1 MKKKSLF
8 IVFLSL
14 MLLFSIS
21 LTACSSADTSA
32 PAKKNTDSNMK
43 NDQGTAA
50 TAPAKSSMLEK
61 VKERGKVVVGVNGK
75 LPGFGY
81 VDSNG
86 KYTGFDVDFARA
98 LAAAIFNDPNAV
110 EFRPLSAQERFTAL
124 QTGEIDVLIR
134 NTTWTLSRDTQL
146 GANFAPITFYDGQG
160 IMVRKDSGI
169 NSLKDLEGARIGVET
184 GTTTELNLADQ
195 LRKLNINYKP
205 VVFDDANAMIAAYEK
220 GSLDAWTTDKSGLV
234 SRLSTLSDPS
244 KHKILKETL
253 SKEPLGPVVLH
264 GDDQWFDI
272 VKWTTFA
279 TIEAEELG
287 ITQKNIDTF
296 MSSKDPV
303 VRRFLGLDGDLGEQ
317 LGLTKDFA
325 VRITKSVGN
334 YGEIFDR
341 YLGHGTIFNLDRGLN
356 NLWTNGG
363 LLYSPP
369 FR

>member
-1 MKKKSLF
+1 MKKKSILLLLLGL
-8 IVFLSL
+8 ILVFS
-14 MLLFSIS
+14 FA
-21 LTACSSADTSA
+21 LTGCGSKETNDQPTTTNSSDSSDASSANSSA
-32 PAKKNTDSNMK
+32 PTKIST
-43 NDQGTAA
+43 
-50 TAPAKSSMLEK
+50 LEK
-61 VKERGKVVVGVNGK
+61 VKNRGKVIVGVNGK

-98 LAAAIFNDPNAV
+98 LAAAIFNDPDAV

-134 NTTWTLSRDTQL
+134 NTTWTISRDTQL
-146 GANFAPITFYDGQG
+146 GTNFAPTTFYDGQG

-195 LRKLNINYKP
+195 FRKLGIKYEP
-205 VVFDDANAMIAAYEK
+205 VVFEDSNAMVAAYEK

-234 SRLSTLSDPS
+234 SRQSTLSDPS
-244 KHKILKETL
+244 AHKILKETL

-272 VKWTTFA
+272 VKWVVFA

-287 ITQKNIDTF
+287 ITQDNIDSF
-296 MSSKDPV
+296 MNSDDPV
-303 VRRFLGLDGDLGEQ
+303 VRRFLGVDGDLGEQ

-325 VRITKSVGN
+325 VRVIKAVGN
-334 YGEIFDR
+334 YGEIYNR
-341 YLGHGTIFNLDRGLN
+341 HLGPDTIFNMDRGLN
-356 NLWTNGG
+356 DLWTNGG

>member
-1 MKKKSLF
+1 MKKRSILLLL
-8 IVFLSL
+8 LSL
-14 MLLFSIS
+14 VLVFS
-21 LTACSSADTSA
+21 LALAGCSSKETTSQPTTTKTSDSNDKASADNSA
-32 PAKKNTDSNMK
+32 PAKT
-43 NDQGTAA
+43 
-50 TAPAKSSMLEK
+50 SMLEK
-61 VKERGKVVVGVNGK
+61 VKNRGKVIVGVNGK

-98 LAAAIFNDPNAV
+98 LAAAIFNDPDAV

-134 NTTWTLSRDTQL
+134 NTTWTISRDTQL
-146 GANFAPITFYDGQG
+146 GANFAPTTFYDGQG

-195 LRKLNINYKP
+195 FRKLGIHYEP
-205 VVFDDANAMIAAYEK
+205 VVFEDSNAMIAAYEK

-244 KHKILKETL
+244 AHKILKETL
-253 SKEPLGPVVLH
+253 SKEPLGPVVPH

-272 VKWTTFA
+272 VKWVVFA
-279 TIEAEELG
+279 TIEGEELG
-287 ITQKNIDTF
+287 ITKDNIDSFLT
-296 MSSKDPV
+296 SDDPV
-303 VRRFLGLDGDLGEQ
+303 VRRFLGIDGDLGEQ

-325 VRITKSVGN
+325 VRIIKAVGN
-334 YGEIFDR
+334 YGEIYNR
-341 YLGHGTIFNLDRGLN
+341 HLGPDTIFNMDRGLN
-356 NLWTNGG
+356 DLWTNGG